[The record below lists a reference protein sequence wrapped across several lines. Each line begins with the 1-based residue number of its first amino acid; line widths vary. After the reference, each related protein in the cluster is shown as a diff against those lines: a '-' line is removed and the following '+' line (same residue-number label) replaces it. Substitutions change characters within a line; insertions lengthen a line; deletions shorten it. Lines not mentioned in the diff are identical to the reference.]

1 MSIANLSA
9 EDRKNMEE
17 QIKDRRPEIQPTYQH
32 YGPVEDMSE
41 NDIRIREAQV
51 KASRSEV
58 KPTYQHYG
66 SVEDMSEEQI
76 QGLEAQIRARNHEVE
91 PIYQHNGSV
100 ENMDEESRKVLE
112 AHVAEKRKEDLPHE
126 KYFDAL
132 DESLTITDEEQ
143 FETAVAR
150 SMQSNRIM
158 RDFTSNL
165 VGKISGAVHEL
176 KGMDGVDKEGINN
189 QKQKIEKLVGLYERY
204 LYTLKEQGW
213 NFNGA
218 DNESGIETI
227 GYDTLDEM
235 ARVQRQFDVTF
246 TMPIPRNLG
255 EDYGKAFE
263 REGVMIAAIPLMYDD
278 LKNKDV
284 NWHRVLIYR
293 ENELTPYQRYRQR
306 KEAAEKQFD
315 STRQEEIRSTLAY
328 SRSQNEMDSMLSNTE
343 NKGQVD
349 TASMRVSK

>member
-1 MSIANLSA
+1 MSIIRESE
-9 EDRKNMEE
+9 EDRRAIEE
-17 QIKDRRPEIQPTYQH
+17 ILNRRSVDGPEIYRPS
-32 YGPVEDMSE
+32 GPVEDMS
-41 NDIRIREAQV
+41 REQLD
-51 KASRSEV
+51 S
-58 KPTYQHYG
+58 
-66 SVEDMSEEQI
+66 
-76 QGLEAQIRARNHEVE
+76 LEAQIRAKRHEVH
-91 PIYQHNGSV
+91 PIYQHYGSV
-100 ENMDEESRKVLE
+100 ENMDEESRKALE
-112 AHVAEKRKEDLPHE
+112 ANVAEKRKEDLPHE

-132 DESLTITDEEQ
+132 AESLTITDEEQ
-143 FETAVAR
+143 FEAAVAR
-150 SMQSNRIM
+150 SIQSNRIM

-165 VGKISGAVHEL
+165 VGRISGAVHEL
-176 KGMDGVDKEGINN
+176 ENMAGVDKEGINN

-218 DNESGIETI
+218 DNESGIEMI

-235 ARVQRQFDVTF
+235 ARAQRQFDVTF
-246 TMPIPRNLG
+246 TMPIPRNLD
-255 EDYGKAFE
+255 EDYGRAFE
-263 REGVMIAAIPLMYDD
+263 RDGVMVAAIPLMYDD

-315 STRQEEIRSTLAY
+315 SARQEEIRSTLSY

-343 NKGQVD
+343 NKAQVD
-349 TASMRVSK
+349 TASMKVSK

>member
-1 MSIANLSA
+1 MSIIRESE
-9 EDRKNMEE
+9 EDRRAVEE
-17 QIKDRRPEIQPTYQH
+17 ILNRRSLDTPDIYRPS
-32 YGPVEDMSE
+32 GPVEDMS
-41 NDIRIREAQV
+41 REQLE
-51 KASRSEV
+51 R
-58 KPTYQHYG
+58 
-66 SVEDMSEEQI
+66 
-76 QGLEAQIRARNHEVE
+76 LEAQIRAKRHEVH
-91 PIYQHNGSV
+91 PIYQHYGPA
-100 ENMDEESRKVLE
+100 EDMDEESRKTLE
-112 AHVAEKRKEDLPHE
+112 AHVAEKRKEDFPHE
-126 KYFDAL
+126 QYFDAL
-132 DESLTITDEEQ
+132 AESLTITDEEQ
-143 FETAVAR
+143 FEAAVAR
-150 SMQSNRIM
+150 SIQSNRIM

-165 VGKISGAVHEL
+165 VGRISGAVHEL
-176 KGMDGVDKEGINN
+176 KGMAGVDKEGINN

-218 DNESGIETI
+218 DNESGIEMI

-246 TMPIPRNLG
+246 TMTIPRNLD
-255 EDYGKAFE
+255 EDYGRAFE
-263 REGVMIAAIPLMYDD
+263 RDGVMVAAIPLMYDD

-315 STRQEEIRSTLAY
+315 SARQEEIRSTLAY

>member
-1 MSIANLSA
+1 MSVVREREEKRKAA
-9 EDRKNMEE
+9 EE
-17 QIKDRRPEIQPTYQH
+17 ILYRRSLNIPNIYRH
-32 YGPVEDMSE
+32 YGPVEDLDE
-41 NDIRIREAQV
+41 ETI
-51 KASRSEV
+51 KA
-58 KPTYQHYG
+58 
-66 SVEDMSEEQI
+66 
-76 QGLEAQIRARNHEVE
+76 LEAT
-91 PIYQHNGSV
+91 
-100 ENMDEESRKVLE
+100 
-112 AHVAEKRKEDLPHE
+112 VAEKRKEDLPHE

-132 DESLTITDEEQ
+132 AESLTITDEEQ

-150 SMQSNRIM
+150 SIQSNQIM

-218 DNESGIETI
+218 DNESGIEMI

-315 STRQEEIRSTLAY
+315 SARQEEIRSTLAY

>member
-1 MSIANLSA
+1 MT
-9 EDRKNMEE
+9 E
-17 QIKDRRPEIQPTYQH
+17 
-32 YGPVEDMSE
+32 
-41 NDIRIREAQV
+41 
-51 KASRSEV
+51 
-58 KPTYQHYG
+58 
-66 SVEDMSEEQI
+66 
-76 QGLEAQIRARNHEVE
+76 
-91 PIYQHNGSV
+91 
-100 ENMDEESRKVLE
+100 
-112 AHVAEKRKEDLPHE
+112 
-126 KYFDAL
+126 
-132 DESLTITDEEQ
+132 
-143 FETAVAR
+143 
-150 SMQSNRIM
+150 
-158 RDFTSNL
+158 
-165 VGKISGAVHEL
+165 
-176 KGMDGVDKEGINN
+176 VDKEGINN
-189 QKQKIEKLVGLYERY
+189 QKQKIENLVSIYERY

-213 NFNGA
+213 DFNGA

-263 REGVMIAAIPLMYDD
+263 REGVMISAIPLMYDD

-315 STRQEEIRSTLAY
+315 SARQEEIRSTLAY

>member
-17 QIKDRRPEIQPTYQH
+17 QIKDRRPTYQH

-41 NDIRIREAQV
+41 NDIRVREAQV

-91 PIYQHNGSV
+91 PIYQHYGSV
-100 ENMDEESRKVLE
+100 ENMDEESRKALE

-150 SMQSNRIM
+150 SIQSNQIM

-176 KGMDGVDKEGINN
+176 KGMDGVDKENPQSNYFWSKIVTYWIYFKCFYCINLFCN
-189 QKQKIEKLVGLYERY
+189 LHISDFR
-204 LYTLKEQGW
+204 
-213 NFNGA
+213 
-218 DNESGIETI
+218 
-227 GYDTLDEM
+227 
-235 ARVQRQFDVTF
+235 
-246 TMPIPRNLG
+246 RN
-255 EDYGKAFE
+255 
-263 REGVMIAAIPLMYDD
+263 
-278 LKNKDV
+278 
-284 NWHRVLIYR
+284 
-293 ENELTPYQRYRQR
+293 
-306 KEAAEKQFD
+306 
-315 STRQEEIRSTLAY
+315 RS
-328 SRSQNEMDSMLSNTE
+328 SRSRPN
-343 NKGQVD
+343 
-349 TASMRVSK
+349 R

>member
-1 MSIANLSA
+1 MRIYFKIPNNGKKSKKYSFCKSLISSLIFAASSYFSTTVLSLFLGVNSI
-9 EDRKNMEE
+9 
-17 QIKDRRPEIQPTYQH
+17 
-32 YGPVEDMSE
+32 
-41 NDIRIREAQV
+41 
-51 KASRSEV
+51 
-58 KPTYQHYG
+58 
-66 SVEDMSEEQI
+66 
-76 QGLEAQIRARNHEVE
+76 
-91 PIYQHNGSV
+91 
-100 ENMDEESRKVLE
+100 
-112 AHVAEKRKEDLPHE
+112 
-126 KYFDAL
+126 F
-132 DESLTITDEEQ
+132 
-143 FETAVAR
+143 
-150 SMQSNRIM
+150 
-158 RDFTSNL
+158 
-165 VGKISGAVHEL
+165 ISF
-176 KGMDGVDKEGINN
+176 KWI
-189 QKQKIEKLVGLYERY
+189 Y

-315 STRQEEIRSTLAY
+315 SARQEEIRSTLAY

-349 TASMRVSK
+349 TASMRVSKW